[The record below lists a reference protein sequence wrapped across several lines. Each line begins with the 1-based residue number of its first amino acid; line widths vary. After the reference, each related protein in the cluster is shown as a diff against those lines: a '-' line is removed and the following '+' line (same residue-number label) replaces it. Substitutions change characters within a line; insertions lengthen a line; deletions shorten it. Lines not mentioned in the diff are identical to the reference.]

1 MKKGTSSKLGAV
13 ITEDTDIPITFESSN
28 PSIATV
34 NQKGIVNAINKGM
47 VTITL
52 KLNDSSLKIKIRVID
67 W

>member
-34 NQKGIVNAINKGM
+34 NQKGIVKAINKGM

-67 W
+67 

>member
-67 W
+67 